1 MQSTVSEIKHTDGEA
16 QPLIMQ
22 SFMNFEQ
29 STHYIQLQ
37 NTVQAL
43 KVLSLNFVTYI
54 LVLKLI

>member
-1 MQSTVSEIKHTDGEA
+1 MQWTASEIKHKDGEA

-22 SFMNFEQ
+22 SFVDFKQ

-43 KVLSLNFVTYI
+43 KVLSLNFVTYF